1 MSSPQENLY
10 DAIRIVKRKIIPLAF
25 ILYFF
30 NYMDRV
36 NIGFAALRMNES
48 LGITPEDFAN
58 ISSIFFISY
67 LIFQIPSSIGLQ
79 KLGARKWISSIIIG
93 WGAVTG
99 LIFFAK
105 DTQHI
110 LLARIFLG
118 VFEAGFFPGMVY
130 YLACWFPARERG
142 KVNSFFML
150 SIAVA
155 SVLAAPMSGWII
167 EHLNTPDYEGWRWLF
182 AIEGIPTVFLGI
194 LTFYLLPDSPEKA
207 KWLTP
212 QQISALVNKLRTDNE
227 TAAALNKNTNSSFL
241 SVIKNPVL
249 LQLSFAYMLIQAAAL
264 AANYWLPGLVKGFSA
279 DFTDTDVGLIMSIPF
294 IFAMFSMPWWGWH
307 SDKKNERKWHAAL
320 PMFLAGCGFLMIAL
334 VPSVSLRM
342 LGLTFYGVGIL
353 SYYGPYWALPSALLS
368 PSGVAISI
376 AFINSCSSLGGF
388 LINKSLG
395 FVSTHYGA
403 TGIFIVEAILCFA
416 AVAVLA
422 LMKIDV
428 KKEKSQQTNVV
439 SRT

>member
-167 EHLNTPDYEGWRWLF
+167 EHLNTPDYE
-182 AIEGIPTVFLGI
+182 
-194 LTFYLLPDSPEKA
+194 
-207 KWLTP
+207 
-212 QQISALVNKLRTDNE
+212 
-227 TAAALNKNTNSSFL
+227 
-241 SVIKNPVL
+241 VL
-249 LQLSFAYMLIQAAAL
+249 CVDL
-264 AANYWLPGLVKGFSA
+264 
-279 DFTDTDVGLIMSIPF
+279 
-294 IFAMFSMPWWGWH
+294 
-307 SDKKNERKWHAAL
+307 
-320 PMFLAGCGFLMIAL
+320 
-334 VPSVSLRM
+334 
-342 LGLTFYGVGIL
+342 
-353 SYYGPYWALPSALLS
+353 
-368 PSGVAISI
+368 
-376 AFINSCSSLGGF
+376 
-388 LINKSLG
+388 KS
-395 FVSTHYGA
+395 
-403 TGIFIVEAILCFA
+403 
-416 AVAVLA
+416 
-422 LMKIDV
+422 
-428 KKEKSQQTNVV
+428 
-439 SRT
+439 

>member
-1 MSSPQENLY
+1 
-10 DAIRIVKRKIIPLAF
+10 
-25 ILYFF
+25 
-30 NYMDRV
+30 
-36 NIGFAALRMNES
+36 
-48 LGITPEDFAN
+48 
-58 ISSIFFISY
+58 
-67 LIFQIPSSIGLQ
+67 
-79 KLGARKWISSIIIG
+79 
-93 WGAVTG
+93 
-99 LIFFAK
+99 
-105 DTQHI
+105 
-110 LLARIFLG
+110 G

-334 VPSVSLRM
+334 VPSMSLRM

-368 PSGVAISI
+368 PSGLAISI

>member
-182 AIEGIPTVFLGI
+182 AIEVKPEIEDHMDTQKVFEEFNEI
-194 LTFYLLPDSPEKA
+194 TRS
-207 KWLTP
+207 WLTQTRVLGVLNRMLP
-212 QQISALVNKLRTDNE
+212 ENALVV
-227 TAAALNKNTNSSFL
+227 AAAGS
-241 SVIKNPVL
+241 
-249 LQLSFAYMLIQAAAL
+249 
-264 AANYWLPGLVKGFSA
+264 LPEIGRAHV
-279 DFTDTDVGLIMSIPF
+279 
-294 IFAMFSMPWWGWH
+294 
-307 SDKKNERKWHAAL
+307 
-320 PMFLAGCGFLMIAL
+320 
-334 VPSVSLRM
+334 
-342 LGLTFYGVGIL
+342 
-353 SYYGPYWALPSALLS
+353 
-368 PSGVAISI
+368 
-376 AFINSCSSLGGF
+376 
-388 LINKSLG
+388 
-395 FVSTHYGA
+395 
-403 TGIFIVEAILCFA
+403 
-416 AVAVLA
+416 
-422 LMKIDV
+422 
-428 KKEKSQQTNVV
+428 
-439 SRT
+439 

>member
-118 VFEAGFFPGMVY
+118 VFEAGFSR
-130 YLACWFPARERG
+130 AWFIILHAGSRL
-142 KVNSFFML
+142 VNAEK
-150 SIAVA
+150 SIV
-155 SVLAAPMSGWII
+155 SSC
-167 EHLNTPDYEGWRWLF
+167 
-182 AIEGIPTVFLGI
+182 
-194 LTFYLLPDSPEKA
+194 YLL
-207 KWLTP
+207 
-212 QQISALVNKLRTDNE
+212 
-227 TAAALNKNTNSSFL
+227 
-241 SVIKNPVL
+241 L
-249 LQLSFAYMLIQAAAL
+249 LHR
-264 AANYWLPGLVKGFSA
+264 YWLHRCLVGSS
-279 DFTDTDVGLIMSIPF
+279 SI
-294 IFAMFSMPWWGWH
+294 
-307 SDKKNERKWHAAL
+307 
-320 PMFLAGCGFLMIAL
+320 
-334 VPSVSLRM
+334 
-342 LGLTFYGVGIL
+342 
-353 SYYGPYWALPSALLS
+353 
-368 PSGVAISI
+368 
-376 AFINSCSSLGGF
+376 
-388 LINKSLG
+388 
-395 FVSTHYGA
+395 
-403 TGIFIVEAILCFA
+403 
-416 AVAVLA
+416 
-422 LMKIDV
+422 
-428 KKEKSQQTNVV
+428 
-439 SRT
+439 

>member
-1 MSSPQENLY
+1 
-10 DAIRIVKRKIIPLAF
+10 
-25 ILYFF
+25 
-30 NYMDRV
+30 MDRV

-58 ISSIFFISY
+58 ISSIFFVSY

-79 KLGARKWISSIIIG
+79 KLGARKWISAIIVG
-93 WGAVTG
+93 WGTVTT

-110 LLARIFLG
+110 LLARVFLG
-118 VFEAGFFPGMVY
+118 IFEAGFFPGMVY

-167 EHLNTPDYEGWRWLF
+167 EHMNTGNYEGWRWLF
-182 AIEGIPTVFLGI
+182 AIEGIPTVLLGA
-194 LTFYLLPDSPEKA
+194 LTFYLLPDRPEKA
-207 KWLTP
+207 RWLTP
-212 QQISALVNKLRTDNE
+212 SQVTALVDKLNSDNE
-227 TAAALNKNTNSSFL
+227 KAAALNKNTNASFL
-241 SVIKNPVL
+241 SIIKNPVL
-249 LQLSFAYMLIQAAAL
+249 LQLSFAYMFIQAAAL
-264 AANYWLPGLVKGFSA
+264 AANYCLPGLVKGFSS

-294 IFAMFSMPWWGWH
+294 IFAMFSMPLWGWH

-320 PMFLAGCGFLMIAL
+320 PMLVAGCGFLMIAL
-334 VPSVSLRM
+334 VPSMTLRM
-342 LGLTFYGVGIL
+342 MGLTLYGVGIL

-368 PSGVAISI
+368 PSGLAISI

-395 FVSTHYGA
+395 YVSTHYGA
-403 TGIFIVEAILCFA
+403 TGIFIVEAILCFI
-416 AVAVLA
+416 AVAIL
-422 LMKIDV
+422 LSMKIDN
-428 KKEKSQQTNVV
+428 KKDNAQKDNVI
-439 SRT
+439 SHAK

>member
-118 VFEAGFFPGMVY
+118 YLKLAFSRAWFIILHAGSR
-130 YLACWFPARERG
+130 L
-142 KVNSFFML
+142 VNAEK
-150 SIAVA
+150 SIV
-155 SVLAAPMSGWII
+155 SSC
-167 EHLNTPDYEGWRWLF
+167 
-182 AIEGIPTVFLGI
+182 
-194 LTFYLLPDSPEKA
+194 YLL
-207 KWLTP
+207 
-212 QQISALVNKLRTDNE
+212 
-227 TAAALNKNTNSSFL
+227 
-241 SVIKNPVL
+241 L
-249 LQLSFAYMLIQAAAL
+249 LHR
-264 AANYWLPGLVKGFSA
+264 YWLHRCLVGSS
-279 DFTDTDVGLIMSIPF
+279 SI
-294 IFAMFSMPWWGWH
+294 
-307 SDKKNERKWHAAL
+307 
-320 PMFLAGCGFLMIAL
+320 
-334 VPSVSLRM
+334 
-342 LGLTFYGVGIL
+342 
-353 SYYGPYWALPSALLS
+353 
-368 PSGVAISI
+368 
-376 AFINSCSSLGGF
+376 
-388 LINKSLG
+388 
-395 FVSTHYGA
+395 
-403 TGIFIVEAILCFA
+403 
-416 AVAVLA
+416 
-422 LMKIDV
+422 
-428 KKEKSQQTNVV
+428 
-439 SRT
+439 